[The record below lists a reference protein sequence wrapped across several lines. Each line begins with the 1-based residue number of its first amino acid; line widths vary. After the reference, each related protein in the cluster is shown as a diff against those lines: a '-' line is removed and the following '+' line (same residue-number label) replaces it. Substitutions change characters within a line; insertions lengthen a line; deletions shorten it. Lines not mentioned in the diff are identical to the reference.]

1 MKMDAP
7 KRPPPTAAGKGGNA
21 MQFTLRYAFLGLLA
35 APIALPAV
43 AAAQAYPT
51 RAIRIIV
58 PYAPGG
64 STDVVFRLLA
74 PRLAEDLGQQVV
86 VENRPGGGSTIGLEI
101 AAKSAPDGHTW
112 GTPNITF
119 GANPSL
125 IRKMPFDSEKDLVP
139 VSQVT
144 VVTMVLSLHP
154 SVPARSV
161 KELIALAK
169 KRPGELNFGSAG
181 NASANHLATAK
192 FMHQTGTN
200 LLHVPY
206 KGGGPAVIS
215 LVSGE
220 TSMLF
225 ATIPSAIQHIQSGR
239 LRGLAVS
246 RAQRSPALPDIP
258 TVAEAGVPGF
268 EAIEWNGVMV
278 PAGTPGPVVKR
289 IHQALANVLGAPA
302 IRERI
307 LAVGAEV
314 VASSPDEFTKF
325 IRSEF
330 ATWAKVIKDLGI
342 KIE

>member
-1 MKMDAP
+1 MPNRSRSAAAAWLIAL
-7 KRPPPTAAGKGGNA
+7 AAGSANA
-21 MQFTLRYAFLGLLA
+21 LA
-35 APIALPAV
+35 
-43 AAAQAYPT
+43 QNFPT

-74 PRLAEDLGQQVV
+74 PRLAEDLGQTVV
-86 VENRPGGGSTIGLEI
+86 VDNRPGGSSTIGLDL
-101 AAKSAPDGHTW
+101 AAKSPPDGHTW

-125 IRKMPFDSEKDLVP
+125 MKKMPFDSEKDLLP

-144 VVTMVLSLHP
+144 VVTLVLSLHP

-169 KRPGELNFGSAG
+169 ARPGELNFGSAG

-192 FMHQTGTN
+192 FMHMSGIKLT
-200 LLHVPY
+200 HVPY

-215 LVSGE
+215 LVGGE

-239 LRGLAVS
+239 LRALAVS
-246 RAQRSPALPDIP
+246 RAQRNPALPDVP

-278 PAGTPGPVVKR
+278 PAGTPAAVIRR
-289 IHQALANVLGAPA
+289 IHQALAKALAVPA
-302 IRERI
+302 MKDRI
-307 LAVGAEV
+307 VQVGAEV
-314 VASSPDEFTKF
+314 VGSSPEEFAAF
-325 IRSEF
+325 IKSEF
-330 ATWAKVIKDLGI
+330 SAWSKVVKEVGI
-342 KIE
+342 TVE

>member
-1 MKMDAP
+1 MNNRSHVAA
-7 KRPPPTAAGKGGNA
+7 TALFIAV
-21 MQFTLRYAFLGLLA
+21 A
-35 APIALPAV
+35 ACPAV
-43 AAAQAYPT
+43 ALAQNYPT

-74 PRLAEDLGQQVV
+74 PRLAEDLGQTVV
-86 VENRPGGGSTIGLEI
+86 VDNRPGGSSTIGLDF
-101 AAKSAPDGHTW
+101 AAKSPPDGHTW

-125 IRKMPFDSEKDLVP
+125 IKKMPFDSEKDLLP

-144 VVTMVLSLHP
+144 VVTLVLSLHP

-169 KRPGELNFGSAG
+169 ARPGELNFGSAG

-192 FMHQTGTN
+192 FMHMSGIQLT
-200 LLHVPY
+200 HIPY

-215 LVSGE
+215 LVGGE

-239 LRGLAVS
+239 LRALAVS
-246 RAQRSPALPDIP
+246 RAQRNPALPDVP

-278 PAGTPGPVVKR
+278 PAGTPAAVIRR
-289 IHQALANVLGAPA
+289 IHQALAKALAAPA
-302 IRERI
+302 MKDRI
-307 LAVGAEV
+307 VQVGAEV
-314 VASSPDEFTKF
+314 VGSSPEEFAAF
-325 IRSEF
+325 IKSEF
-330 ATWAKVIKDLGI
+330 SVWAKVVKEVGI
-342 KIE
+342 TVE

>member
-1 MKMDAP
+1 MRHP
-7 KRPPPTAAGKGGNA
+7 
-21 MQFTLRYAFLGLLA
+21 LRYAALALLLWPA
-35 APIALPAV
+35 IAP
-43 AAAQAYPT
+43 AQNFAT
-51 RAIRIIV
+51 RTIRIIV

-74 PRLAEDLGQQVV
+74 PRLSEDLGQPVV
-86 VENRPGGGSTIGLEI
+86 VDNRPGGSSTIGLDL
-101 AAKSAPDGHTW
+101 AAKSPPDGHTW
-112 GTPNITF
+112 GISNITF

-125 IRKMPFDSEKDLVP
+125 IKKMPFDSEKDLLP
-139 VSQVT
+139 VSQVS

-161 KELIALAK
+161 KQLIGLAK
-169 KRPGELNFGSAG
+169 ARPGELNFSSAG

-192 FMHQTGTN
+192 FMHMSGTN
-200 LLHVPY
+200 LTHVPY

-246 RAQRSPALPDIP
+246 RAQRNPALPDVP
-258 TVAEAGVPGF
+258 TVAEAGVPGY

-278 PAGTPGPVVKR
+278 PAGTPPAVVRR
-289 IHQALANVLGAPA
+289 IHQSLSKVLAAPA
-302 IRERI
+302 MKERI
-307 LAVGAEV
+307 VGVGAEV
-314 VASSPDEFTKF
+314 VGSSPEEFTAF
-325 IRSEF
+325 IKSEF
-330 ATWAKVIKDLGI
+330 AAWAKVIKEVGI
-342 KIE
+342 TVE

>member
-1 MKMDAP
+1 MSS
-7 KRPPPTAAGKGGNA
+7 
-21 MQFTLRYAFLGLLA
+21 TLSRISVAVLGALLA
-35 APIALPAV
+35 WPAII
-43 AAAQAYPT
+43 AAQNYPT
-51 RAIRIIV
+51 RTIRIIV

-74 PRLAEDLGQQVV
+74 PRLSEDLGQPVV
-86 VENRPGGGSTIGLEI
+86 VDNRPGGSSTIGLDL
-101 AAKSAPDGHTW
+101 AAKSPPDGHTW

-125 IRKMPFDSEKDLVP
+125 MKKMPFDSEKDLVP

-161 KELIALAK
+161 KELLALAK
-169 KRPGELNFGSAG
+169 ARPGQLNFGSAG

-192 FMHQTGTN
+192 FMHMSGAKLT
-200 LLHVPY
+200 HIPY
-206 KGGGPAVIS
+206 QGGGPAVIS

-225 ATIPSAIQHIQSGR
+225 ATIPSAIQHIRSGR

-246 RAQRSPALPDIP
+246 RAQRNPALPDVP
-258 TVAEAGVPGF
+258 TVAEAGVPGY

-278 PAGTPGPVVKR
+278 PASTPPAVVRR
-289 IHQALANVLGAPA
+289 IHQALAKALAIPA
-302 IRERI
+302 LRERI
-307 LAVGAEV
+307 VQIGSEPVG
-314 VASSPDEFTKF
+314 SSPEEFTAF
-325 IRSEF
+325 IKSEF
-330 ATWAKVIKDLGI
+330 SVWAKVIKEVGI
-342 KIE
+342 TVE